1 MPNCTFFGHLLAAFR
16 LRTSE
21 PDTAAAAAD
30 AGGFSP
36 GTASPFGPQVNVD
49 GTPMLND
56 AVDVMGKA
64 YGDAGSLFSGTD
76 SGGMFDS
83 GAHGSDW

>member
-1 MPNCTFFGHLLAAFR
+1 MTHCTLFGRLLAAFR
-16 LRTSE
+16 LGSSE
-21 PDTAAAAAD
+21 SDTAASD
-30 AGGFSP
+30 AGGFSH
-36 GTASPFGPQVNVD
+36 GTALPLAGPMVNVD

-56 AVDVMGKA
+56 AVDVMGKP
-64 YGDAGSLFSGTD
+64 YGDAGSLFTGTD

>member
-1 MPNCTFFGHLLAAFR
+1 MPNFTFFGHLLAA
-16 LRTSE
+16 LRRRPSE
-21 PDTAAAAAD
+21 SDAAASD

-56 AVDVMGKA
+56 AVDVMGKP

-76 SGGMFDS
+76 SGGRTS
-83 GAHGSDW
+83 C

>member
-1 MPNCTFFGHLLAAFR
+1 MPNCTFFGHLLAVFR
-16 LRTSE
+16 LRPSE
-21 PDTAAAAAD
+21 PDAAASD

-36 GTASPFGPQVNVD
+36 GNASPFGPQVNVD

-56 AVDVMGKA
+56 AVDVMGKP

-76 SGGMFDS
+76 SGGMVDS
-83 GAHGSDW
+83 GSHGTGW

>member
-1 MPNCTFFGHLLAAFR
+1 MPNCTFFGHLLAALR
-16 LRTSE
+16 LRPSE
-21 PDTAAAAAD
+21 SDAAASD
-30 AGGFSP
+30 AGGSSP

-56 AVDVMGKA
+56 AVDVMGKP

-83 GAHGSDW
+83 GSHGTDW

>member
-16 LRTSE
+16 LRPQE
-21 PDTAAAAAD
+21 PDTAAAD

-36 GTASPFGPQVNVD
+36 GTASPCAGPQVNVD

-56 AVDVMGKA
+56 AVDVMGKP
-64 YGDAGSLFSGTD
+64 YGDAGSLFRCTD
-76 SGGMFDS
+76 SGGLFDS
-83 GAHGSDW
+83 GSHGTEW

>member
-1 MPNCTFFGHLLAAFR
+1 MTHSTLFDRLLAAVR
-16 LRTSE
+16 LRPSE
-21 PDTAAAAAD
+21 PGAAASD

-56 AVDVMGKA
+56 AVDVMGKP

-83 GAHGSDW
+83 GSHGTDW